1 MQQLFTFTAPL
12 DWEKTIRY
20 IGRYENDQ
28 THAVEGGCYRQVLGD
43 DDGYFLVEI
52 APAGEQQV
60 SAKIVS
66 GETSEH
72 RLKLVKRLVER
83 TFGPDEELLSFYQ
96 FASRHEY
103 LSTLVERF
111 YGLRLVGVV
120 NLWECLSWSIIGQQV
135 SVASAF
141 ATRSRLAHYTGA
153 VVRYLGKEYTGFPI
167 PAAVLSLT
175 SDELR
180 ACGFS
185 RQKANYVQGLASE
198 IFLSDLCEETLHTL
212 PAPAQRRRLLAI
224 NGIGPW
230 SADYAMMRVHGD
242 ADACPLEDIGLRNAL
257 RSEFNLSRQPTIT
270 ETELLTASW
279 RPFRSYAT
287 FYIWF
292 TLLDPS

>member
-1 MQQLFTFTAPL
+1 MLTHTFTAPL
-12 DWEKTIRY
+12 DWDKTIRY

-52 APAGEQQV
+52 APVDEQKIL
-60 SAKIVS
+60 AKIVT
-66 GETSEH
+66 GEVSEH
-72 RLKLVKRLVER
+72 RLQLVTRLAER
-83 TFGPDEELLSFYQ
+83 TFGPDDELLAFYR
-96 FASRHEY
+96 FASGHEY
-103 LSTLVERF
+103 LSSLVERF

-141 ATRSRLAHYTGA
+141 ATRSRLAHYCGA
-153 VVRYLGKEYTGFPI
+153 VVSYQGKEYTGFPI
-167 PAAVLSLT
+167 LAAVLALT

-198 IFLSDLCEETLHTL
+198 IILSHLSEETLHSL
-212 PAPAQRRRLLAI
+212 PVPAQRQRLLAI

-230 SADYAMMRVHGD
+230 SADYAMMRVHAD

-257 RSEFNLSRQPTIT
+257 RSEFHLARQPSIS
-270 ETELLTASW
+270 ETESLTASW

-292 TLLDPS
+292 TLLDKS